1 MKKNDDRF
9 ITAIFCD
16 DIRHEVGSKL
26 SYMGCYQGEIIVQI
40 TPVVLPKL
48 CVSVSV
54 STPKERPF
62 KSLVI
67 RVIQDDDVEL
77 ARMDIPNEDL
87 TGITGIT
94 GLSQISDKTST
105 RISLNTAIVFSPFV
119 IEKPTMLRLVAT
131 TEEGEITGPRVLIK
145 VAATQGVAVQ
155 PAKKSKTAK
164 PRIIK

>member
-16 DIRHEVGSKL
+16 DIRPELGNKL
-26 SYMGCYQGEIIVQI
+26 SFMGCYQGEIIVQI

-62 KSLVI
+62 KLLAI
-67 RVIQDDDVEL
+67 RVVQDDDVEL
-77 ARMDIPNEDL
+77 ARMDIPKE
-87 TGITGIT
+87 GIKGIA
-94 GLSQISDKTST
+94 GSSQISDKTST

-131 TEEGEITGPRVLIK
+131 TEEGEITGPRLLIK
-145 VAATQGVAVQ
+145 VAAAQGPTVQ
-155 PAKKSKTAK
+155 PAKKTKTAK
-164 PRIIK
+164 PRTIK